1 VSSFVV
7 AAAIAR
13 SDEGTDL
20 LQLEDDLPLPE
31 AEYITGSPI
40 EPLPTSEP
48 APKDPFKPYDIG
60 EGVTP
65 IAYEELSP
73 AEQAVVDRGRN
84 IAGWQEIHSAYG
96 AAAKE
101 LGTKARFQAA
111 ARQLGIPD
119 VALQGVVP

>member
-1 VSSFVV
+1 LLCV
-7 AAAIAR
+7 ALVAGALADTDETAI
-13 SDEGTDL
+13 S
-20 LQLEDDLPLPE
+20 EDPPLPE
-31 AEYITGSPI
+31 AEYITETAIQPVSGA
-40 EPLPTSEP
+40 ETTQ
-48 APKDPFKPYDIG
+48 KDPFKPYDIG

-73 AEQAVVDRGRN
+73 AEQAVIDRGRN
-84 IAGWQEIHSAYG
+84 VAGWQQIHSAYG

-101 LGTKARFQAA
+101 LGATARFQAA